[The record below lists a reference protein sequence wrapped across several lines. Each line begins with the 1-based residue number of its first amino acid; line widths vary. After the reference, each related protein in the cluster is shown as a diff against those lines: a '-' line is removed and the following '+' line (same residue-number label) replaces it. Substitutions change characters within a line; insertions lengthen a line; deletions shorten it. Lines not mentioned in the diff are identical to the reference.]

1 MSKYT
6 IPGVGTKI
14 PFIPTDAVLSRD
26 NRTYICRIQYDEH
39 LDSWLTLKPEQ
50 QRGLLVF
57 LNDAPDAWTTHIQI
71 SAIQP
76 SGKAAWADPV
86 DMSPEEQGY
95 YD

>member
-14 PFIPTDAVLSRD
+14 PFAFDDAILSRD
-26 NRTYICRIQYDEH
+26 GRTYICRINCEQDGWV
-39 LDSWLTLKPEQ
+39 LVKPETH
-50 QRGLLVF
+50 RGLLVF
-57 LNDAPDAWTTHIQI
+57 LNDAPDSWTTHIQI

-86 DMSPEEQGY
+86 DLSPQEQGY